1 MRKHYTDE
9 QRAELVRLVL
19 DEALSLRRAAARLDV
34 ADSTAYHWV
43 KRATAARDRAKR
55 RPRPSSPPAAERAA
69 PTFVQL
75 VRAGAS
81 RSVLHVRIGAAVLE
95 VADGFD
101 AELLRQVVAALA
113 EATP

>member
-9 QRAELVRLVL
+9 QRAELVRWVM
-19 DEALSLRRAAARLDV
+19 DEGLPLRRAAARLEV

-43 KRATAARDRAKR
+43 KRAEAMRGRARR
-55 RPRPSSPPAAERAA
+55 RPRTSPPPSADRAA

-75 VRAGAS
+75 VRVGARH
-81 RSVLHVRIGAAVLE
+81 RSVLVRIGPATVE
-95 VADGFD
+95 VSEVFD

>member
-19 DEALSLRRAAARLDV
+19 DEALSLRRGAARLDV

-43 KRATAARDRAKR
+43 KRAAVARGRAKR
-55 RPRPSSPPAAERAA
+55 QSRSNPPPPGDRVA

-75 VRAGAS
+75 MRAGAS

-95 VADGFD
+95 VGNAFD

-113 EATP
+113 EAAP